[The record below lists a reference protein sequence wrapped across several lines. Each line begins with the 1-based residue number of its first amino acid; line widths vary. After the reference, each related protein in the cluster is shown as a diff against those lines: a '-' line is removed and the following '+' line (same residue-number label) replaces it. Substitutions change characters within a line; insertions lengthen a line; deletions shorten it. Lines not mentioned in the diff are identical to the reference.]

1 MILNAVARF
10 CLIITAIAFAI
21 EDKDPVAYLISCFF
35 LASAMLFDSFARI
48 FLFDMPQKAST
59 SKSQTNSSDKPTAA
73 TGEDTTHVQ
82 L

>member
-21 EDKDPVAYLISCFF
+21 EDKEPVAFLVSCFF

-48 FLFDMPQKAST
+48 FLFDMPKKVST
-59 SKSQTNSSDKPTAA
+59 SRSPTNSSDKPTTAPGDES
-73 TGEDTTHVQ
+73 TNVQ